1 MDRKETFVSDELAT
15 MLMLQISH
23 EQKNANLYAA
33 ISNYFGSIGLEGCHQ
48 WFKHQTEEETL
59 HASMLIDYCTE
70 AGVELDIQAVTK
82 PELKR
87 KEPKAIMELYLA
99 TEIETTESIKRLCS
113 QALKDCDYISFK
125 FLSDFIHEQLS
136 EENEAQTRLNIFA
149 NTNDIILADYAV
161 GELND

>member
-48 WFKHQTEEETL
+48 WIKHQTEEETS
-59 HASMLIDYCTE
+59 HASMLIDYCTK
-70 AGVELDIQAVTK
+70 AGVELDIQEVPK
-82 PELKR
+82 PELKK
-87 KEPKAIMELYLA
+87 KEPKAIMELYLS

-125 FLSDFIHEQLS
+125 FLSNFINEQLF
-136 EENEAQTRLNIFA
+136 EESEAQTRLNIFA
-149 NTNDIILADYAV
+149 NTNDIILADHAV

>member
-15 MLMLQISH
+15 MLMIQISH
-23 EQKNANLYAA
+23 EQKNANLYAS
-33 ISNYFGSIGLEGCHQ
+33 ISNYFDSIGLEGCHQ
-48 WFKHQTEEETL
+48 WFKHQTGEETS

-70 AGVELDIQAVTK
+70 AGVELDIQEVPK
-82 PELKR
+82 PELKK
-87 KEPKAIMELYLA
+87 KEPKAIMELYLS

-125 FLSDFIHEQLS
+125 FLSGFIHEQLS

-149 NTNDIILADYAV
+149 NTNDIILADHAV

>member
-33 ISNYFGSIGLEGCHQ
+33 ISNYFDSIGLEGCHQ
-48 WFKHQTEEETL
+48 WFKHQTEEETS

-70 AGVELDIQAVTK
+70 AGVELDIQEVPK
-82 PELKR
+82 PELKK
-87 KEPKAIMELYLA
+87 KEPKAIMELYLS

-149 NTNDIILADYAV
+149 NTNDIILADHSV